1 MLAAPARRYRVPMP
15 TNRAE
20 RERILVDLTSV
31 PTAAGREHRVLRFI
45 DTWLS
50 QRTWLQ
56 AKRDPSGNV
65 LITRTRDA
73 DSGDPPLLF
82 TAHLDHP
89 AFVVESVGA
98 HGALELT
105 FRGGVR
111 DPYFQNARI
120 SVRPESGQRIP
131 ADLRTAAPADPLRRC
146 TAQLEDPAAASG
158 LAPGDVAVWDLPDA
172 EIIDG
177 ELHAQA
183 CDDLAAAASAL
194 CALDEVGDSDTP
206 APVGLLLTRAEEVGF
221 IGAIAACRDGLIPAG
236 ARLLA
241 LENSRAF
248 AESPIGGGP
257 IVRVGDRMSVF
268 DPALTGACARLCEA
282 LEKERAGSE
291 EPFRW
296 QRRLMPGGACE
307 ATCFCAHDFSATCLC
322 LPLGEY
328 HNMGNLSEVERGEH
342 GAARIARERI
352 ATADFHGL
360 TDLLVACARAM
371 GEPQDARAKMDELY
385 QRAAFVLN
393 D

>member
-221 IGAIAACRDGLIPAG
+221 IGAIAACKGRTIPRK
-236 ARLLA
+236 ARILA
-241 LENSRAF
+241 LENSKSF
-248 AESPIGGGP
+248 DESPIGGGP
-257 IVRVGDRMSVF
+257 IVRVGDYTSTF
-268 DPALTGACARLCEA
+268 DPDLTYRIGRVAADLAAED
-282 LEKERAGSE
+282 ET
-291 EPFRW
+291 FTW
-296 QRRLMPGGACE
+296 QRKLMPGGTCE
-307 ATCFCAHDFSATCLC
+307 ASAYQAYGYKATCLC
-322 LPLGEY
+322 LPLGNY
-328 HNMGNLSEVERGEH
+328 HNMNEETASIDREVISLRDFDGL
-342 GAARIARERI
+342 AR
-352 ATADFHGL
+352 
-360 TDLLVACARAM
+360 LLVACGSALDQPDNRPALRQRLD
-371 GEPQDARAKMDELY
+371 GLFKQRRRLVDAPATHDE
-385 QRAAFVLN
+385 
-393 D
+393 